1 MTDTLLELFE
11 HNWWAHERLFA
22 ELRREPPD
30 PETMRLLAHVIGTE
44 HVWLSRIDG
53 VSPSYPVWPR
63 ISLGEAAAL
72 AAENRA
78 RIEDLLRRP
87 DDTREQRVRY
97 RNSAGNDFDNSVRE
111 ILTHVTLHGQYHRGQ
126 IAKTMRA
133 AGREPV
139 YTDYIGY
146 MRRAQ
151 GER

>member
-1 MTDTLLELFE
+1 MTDVLLELFE

-30 PETMRLLAHVIGTE
+30 AETMRLFAHVIGTE

-53 VSPSYPVWPR
+53 VRPSHAVWPPLS
-63 ISLGEAAAL
+63 IGEAAAL
-72 AAENRA
+72 SAENRA
-78 RIEDLLRRP
+78 RIEEILGRS
-87 DDTREQRVRY
+87 DDTRNQRVRY
-97 RNSAGNDFDNSVRE
+97 RNSAGNEFDNSVRE
-111 ILTHVTLHGQYHRGQ
+111 ILTHVALHGQYHRGQ
-126 IAKTMRA
+126 IAKAMRA

-146 MRRAQ
+146 VRRAQ